1 MTELRKLIIEC
12 KNAVTCLAGC
22 IEHYE
27 IDIPLEFDLYEMRE
41 WFLVMQG
48 YAKCLEDM
56 EDKNKGEENSFIR
69 DSRDT

>member
-12 KNAVTCLAGC
+12 KNAVTSLAGC
-22 IEHYE
+22 IEYYE

-48 YAKCLEDM
+48 YAKCLEDVAG
-56 EDKNKGEENSFIR
+56 KTRKGVSF
-69 DSRDT
+69 